1 MDLSLLART
10 MGVRAGISGMTIA
23 DRYNLRV
30 LDALEKALD
39 QIDAQ
44 QREPD
49 GEEQDLLANA
59 MAYMVCANYR
69 LARVELRKLAR
80 PDRSRQATGVPPR
93 SSRRSYTMAM
103 LRRGH
108 LRLGAFV

>member
-1 MDLSLLART
+1 
-10 MGVRAGISGMTIA
+10 MTIA

-30 LDALEKALD
+30 LDTFEKALD

-49 GEEQDLLANA
+49 GGEQDLLAHA
-59 MAYMVCANYR
+59 LAYMICANYR
-69 LARVELRKLAR
+69 LARMELQKLAR
-80 PDRSRQATGVPPR
+80 LERPPQAMGEPPR
-93 SSRRSYTMAM
+93 SNRQPYTMAM

>member
-30 LDALEKALD
+30 LDAFEKALD

-59 MAYMVCANYR
+59 LAYMICANYR
-69 LARVELRKLAR
+69 LARVELRKLAT
-80 PDRSRQATGVPPR
+80 PDRSPQGIGEPPR
-93 SSRRSYTMAM
+93 SNRQPYTMVM

>member
-1 MDLSLLART
+1 MDLSRLART
-10 MGVRAGISGMTIA
+10 VGVRAGISGMTIA
-23 DRYNLRV
+23 ERYNLRV
-30 LDALEKALD
+30 LDAFEKALD

-80 PDRSRQATGVPPR
+80 LERSPQAIGKPPR
-93 SSRRSYTMAM
+93 SNRQPYTMAM

>member
-30 LDALEKALD
+30 LDAFEKALD

-59 MAYMVCANYR
+59 LAYMICANYR
-69 LARVELRKLAR
+69 FARVELRKLAR
-80 PDRSRQATGVPPR
+80 PGRSPQAIGEPPR
-93 SSRRSYTMAM
+93 SNRQPYTMVM

-108 LRLGAFV
+108 LRLGAFA

>member
-1 MDLSLLART
+1 
-10 MGVRAGISGMTIA
+10 
-23 DRYNLRV
+23 
-30 LDALEKALD
+30 
-39 QIDAQ
+39 
-44 QREPD
+44 
-49 GEEQDLLANA
+49 

-80 PDRSRQATGVPPR
+80 LERSPQAIGKPPR
-93 SSRRSYTMAM
+93 SNGQPYTMAM

>member
-1 MDLSLLART
+1 MDPSLLART
-10 MGVRAGISGMTIA
+10 MGVWAGISGMTIA

-30 LDALEKALD
+30 LDAFEKALD

-59 MAYMVCANYR
+59 LAYLICANYR
-69 LARVELRKLAR
+69 FARVELRKLAR
-80 PDRSRQATGVPPR
+80 PGRSPQAIGEPPR
-93 SSRRSYTMAM
+93 SSRQPYTMSM

>member
-1 MDLSLLART
+1 
-10 MGVRAGISGMTIA
+10 MTIA

-30 LDALEKALD
+30 LDAFEKA
-39 QIDAQ
+39 QIDVQ
-44 QREPD
+44 QREPN

-59 MAYMVCANYR
+59 LAYMICANYR

-80 PDRSRQATGVPPR
+80 PGRSPQAIGEPPR
-93 SSRRSYTMAM
+93 SNRQPYTMAM

>member
-10 MGVRAGISGMTIA
+10 VGVRAGISGMTIA

-30 LDALEKALD
+30 LDGFEKALD

-49 GEEQDLLANA
+49 GEEQDLLAHA
-59 MAYMVCANYR
+59 LAYMVCANYR
-69 LARVELRKLAR
+69 LARVELRQLAR
-80 PDRSRQATGVPPR
+80 LERSPQATGEPPR
-93 SSRRSYTMAM
+93 RNRQPYTMAM

-108 LRLGAFV
+108 LRLGAFA

>member
-10 MGVRAGISGMTIA
+10 MGVWAGISGMTIA

-30 LDALEKALD
+30 LDAFEKALD

-49 GEEQDLLANA
+49 GEEQDHLAHA
-59 MAYMVCANYR
+59 LAYMICANYR
-69 LARVELRKLAR
+69 FARVALRKLAR
-80 PDRSRQATGVPPR
+80 PGRSQAIGEPPR
-93 SSRRSYTMAM
+93 SNRQPYTMAM

>member
-1 MDLSLLART
+1 
-10 MGVRAGISGMTIA
+10 MTIA

-59 MAYMVCANYR
+59 LAYMICANYR

-80 PDRSRQATGVPPR
+80 LDRAPQAIGEPPR
-93 SSRRSYTMAM
+93 SNRQPYTLAM

-108 LRLGAFV
+108 LRLGAFA